1 MQWEEIFLKTRS
13 LIIFISLLKMWRWY
27 KSDKK
32 QEQFWQK
39 RTKSFEIFFSI
50 AFEKGTI
57 FRKCAQNY
65 PEHYPTKQKKSHH
78 SDLANIR
85 MRNEGRFMY
94 KINQGH
100 LTVFCIVFVWLGG
113 PPSPVR
119 IMTQVPWFMYQ
130 NQLGPSG
137 SICYP
142 NFAPCF
148 VALYLNVKLYIV
160 KEL

>member
-1 MQWEEIFLKTRS
+1 MHFFLSYYFTETGQLECTFLGGEHKILNDPLTRLPYTYLFTVS
-13 LIIFISLLKMWRWY
+13 LWTGF
-27 KSDKK
+27 
-32 QEQFWQK
+32 
-39 RTKSFEIFFSI
+39 
-50 AFEKGTI
+50 A
-57 FRKCAQNY
+57 
-65 PEHYPTKQKKSHH
+65 
-78 SDLANIR
+78 
-85 MRNEGRFMY
+85 RNENIYSLYPHIKPAHNESLASMVLKFIYSDEEWRFMY

-100 LTVFCIVFVWLGG
+100 LTAFCMVFVWLGG